1 MGQWLID
8 IGFDTFLGVVLLL
21 GLGWFV
27 ISQLIKDEEEGESS
41 VIGKRARDEDGRYV
55 ADDPSTEANEA
66 YIGGKRAR
74 KSLKTKKKTD

>member
-27 ISQLIKDEEEGESS
+27 ISHLIKDEEEGESS
-41 VIGKRARDEDGRYV
+41 VLGKRARNEDGRFV
-55 ADDPSTEANEA
+55 ADDPSTPENES
-66 YIGGKRAR
+66 YYGGKKLR
-74 KSLKTKKKTD
+74 KSLKSKKKTD

>member
-41 VIGKRARDEDGRYV
+41 VIGKRARDEDGRFI

-66 YIGGKRAR
+66 YIGGKKPR
-74 KSLKTKKKTD
+74 KSLKNKKKTD

>member
-41 VIGKRARDEDGRYV
+41 VIGKRARDEDGRFI

-66 YIGGKRAR
+66 YIGGKRVR
-74 KSLKTKKKTD
+74 KSLKSKKKTD